1 MEPLGTV
8 ILVAFLDPIRALITF
23 ACSFLSR
30 RAYGVLIA
38 ATVSAIIC
46 ETILTGAHVLRY
58 WGQGIVAGFIASL
71 LQAAVLY
78 FAVKALRRRRV
89 VSARQS

>member
-1 MEPLGTV
+1 MEPLGAV

-23 ACSFLSR
+23 ACSFISR
-30 RAYGVLIA
+30 RAPGPLIA

-46 ETILTGAHVLRY
+46 ETILTGAHVWRY

-71 LQAAVLY
+71 LQAVVLY
-78 FAVKALRRRRV
+78 LALKAMRRSRV
-89 VSARQS
+89 ASVR